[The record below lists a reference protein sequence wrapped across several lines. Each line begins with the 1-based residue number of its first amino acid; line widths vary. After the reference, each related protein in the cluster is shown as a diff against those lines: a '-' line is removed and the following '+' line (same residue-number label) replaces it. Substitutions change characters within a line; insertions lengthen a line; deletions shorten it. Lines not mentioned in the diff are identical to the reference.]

1 LKSLQLCDEITLNK
15 EKTTWTLTIQD
26 VIKED
31 AGLYEIC
38 AVNSIGNDILKTRVY
53 VKTVN
58 RAPVENDVTCDRS
71 VVFPCT
77 PVSSTNKTDCH
88 EITEILFES
97 GVKHHKPNQ
106 LYCIEYTLHEW
117 G

>member
-1 LKSLQLCDEITLNK
+1 MKKIKAKTVITDFIISELDLYLELFYVLGCPEPEVAVFKDGESLQLCDEITLNK

-58 RAPVENDVTCDRS
+58 RAPVEND
-71 VVFPCT
+71 
-77 PVSSTNKTDCH
+77 KTD
-88 EITEILFES
+88 
-97 GVKHHKPNQ
+97 
-106 LYCIEYTLHEW
+106 TLNR
-117 G
+117 

>member
-1 LKSLQLCDEITLNK
+1 VKKIKAKTVITDFLISEVDLFLELFYVLGCPEPEVAVFKDGESLQLCDEITLNK

-58 RAPVENDVTCDRS
+58 RAPVENDE
-71 VVFPCT
+71 
-77 PVSSTNKTDCH
+77 TD
-88 EITEILFES
+88 TL
-97 GVKHHKPNQ
+97 NR
-106 LYCIEYTLHEW
+106 YT
-117 G
+117 